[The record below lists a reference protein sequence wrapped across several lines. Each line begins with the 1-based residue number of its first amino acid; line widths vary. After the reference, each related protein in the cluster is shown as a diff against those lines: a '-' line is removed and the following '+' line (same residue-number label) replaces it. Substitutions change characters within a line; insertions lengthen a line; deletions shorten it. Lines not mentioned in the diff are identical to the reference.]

1 MTPPQEGFSI
11 KSLERGL
18 SILEIIGKSPHPL
31 TITEIS
37 QQNNLNKATAL
48 RFVRALCSL
57 GYATQENGKRY
68 SLGAKTL
75 SFGFSFLNRSNLI
88 MAVKPY
94 LDELSSKL
102 QKSVN
107 LAVLDEDHIVFLYRK
122 EIKRFLKYDMYPGLR
137 IPAHCLSS
145 GKVLLAA
152 LNDEKVQTII
162 NGMDLVP
169 VTAKTITSKE
179 LLFKEIVATRK
190 RGYGISDQE
199 LSMDLYSLA
208 VPLFNHQGTP
218 AAAFNISM
226 DARDKNKAM
235 IRRVVLPMMFECGKT
250 VSEILGF
257 KGHYPEFHS

>member
-1 MTPPQEGFSI
+1 
-11 KSLERGL
+11 
-18 SILEIIGKSPHPL
+18 
-31 TITEIS
+31 
-37 QQNNLNKATAL
+37 
-48 RFVRALCSL
+48 
-57 GYATQENGKRY
+57 
-68 SLGAKTL
+68 
-75 SFGFSFLNRSNLI
+75 

-122 EIKRFLKYDMYPGLR
+122 EIRRFLKYDMYPGLR

-152 LNDEKVQTII
+152 LSDEKLKTII
-162 NGMDLVP
+162 DRMDLVP
-169 VTAKTITSKE
+169 ITAKTITSKE
-179 LLFKEIVATRK
+179 SLFKEIVATRK

-208 VPLFNHQGTP
+208 VPLFDHRGTP

-226 DARDKNKAM
+226 DVRDKNKPTV
-235 IRRVVLPMMFECGKT
+235 RRVILPMMFENGKII
-250 VSEILGF
+250 SEILGY
-257 KGHYPEFHS
+257 KGEYPRING